1 MGVLDVGVLG
11 LGVGLWLLGVFRCWC
26 WVMCVLDVCVLVL
39 GCCGAC
45 FLALGVDVEC
55 WCRVLVSSA
64 SGVGG
69 VGVLD
74 CFGCW
79 VFGVGCPGDG
89 RIGAGCLLVSGCF
102 GAG

>member
-1 MGVLDVGVLG
+1 MLVLGDVCFGCLRVGVGVLWCLF
-11 LGVGLWLLGVFRCWC
+11 LGVG
-26 WVMCVLDVCVLVL
+26 
-39 GCCGAC
+39 
-45 FLALGVDVEC
+45 C